1 MPKPDIDEVLL
12 EVEEARRIAMDRLV
26 ELTRWIEKARE
37 HASLPSS
44 TLYELETDFQVIAQ
58 LADVTAEQLLR
69 VLRESGLLRDAA
81 RIQQFRQPDEVG
93 EQRGHHRS
101 D

>member
-44 TLYELETDFQVIAQ
+44 TLYELETDFQVGAP
-58 LADVTAEQLLR
+58 VF
-69 VLRESGLLRDAA
+69 VLISNSSSPA
-81 RIQQFRQPDEVG
+81 RGIPM
-93 EQRGHHRS
+93 
-101 D
+101 